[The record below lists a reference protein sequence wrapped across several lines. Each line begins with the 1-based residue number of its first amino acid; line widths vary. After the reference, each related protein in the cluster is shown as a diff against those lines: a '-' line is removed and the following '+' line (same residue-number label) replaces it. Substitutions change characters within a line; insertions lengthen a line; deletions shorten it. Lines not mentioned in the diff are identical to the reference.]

1 MQNPSAPR
9 GLEPG
14 AIVKIGRWLADPRA
28 DEIRAEDGRVVKLE
42 PLKMKLLMALAERP
56 GEVVLTQELLDTV
69 WTGLVVTSSSVYQGV
84 AQLRRVLGDGA
95 DEPVYIETVPR
106 KGYRL
111 VAPVQRLTRSSAAPA
126 VAVAGAPP
134 PSSVGED
141 PTVQPGPLP
150 VVVPPADS
158 SRRLRRRWLLAAG
171 AAGAA
176 GVAMWRVVEMLPP
189 SLPVR
194 IAVLPFADRTRGAI
208 EPALSQGL
216 ALDVIRL
223 LARYPHVD
231 VVAPDSV
238 LAIGDTAQRQLAEVA
253 QRLRVGFVLI
263 GELVRSGAR
272 VHVAVQLL
280 ALPGE
285 RLRWRREFE
294 QAMDRLAMLPELI
307 ATETA
312 AALRLPLAAA
322 SASAPI
328 STRAPGP
335 SEAYEL
341 YVLGEHAW
349 RPKTHEAFLKAREY
363 FERGIEI
370 DPSYARNYVGAGW
383 TWLGQSR
390 YGTGL
395 DWNEAHARATP
406 LFDKALRLDPELA
419 EAIVAQGVLQTQLTR
434 YNEARAL
441 FERALKL
448 SPGYA
453 QAHHAFGVAEY
464 DDGWPQRA
472 IPHFQRA
479 AELDPLNL
487 APFERLGLAHVTSGR
502 YADAALAYQRAVA
515 LAPAHPN
522 GYWGQGM
529 SGYAQGA
536 LDTAVRRYREA
547 LQREPRRPFVWDE
560 LGWLYLDLGLPDLAA
575 EAFGR
580 TAALL
585 PTSHWPAIHA
595 AYAWLITPE
604 RGEPPAALAL
614 SPQQVPDDGFAID
627 VMLLRAMA
635 NLPLDDALLQRALDT
650 MRSMRTPLQPLLWF
664 VFQGHHW
671 LLDLAAVYVAMGQ
684 PQRGQPYLDLV
695 QEQLDRYQR
704 QGNVWHALH
713 LHRARLQALRGD
725 RDGALAALAS
735 AVEAGCRRGWWL
747 RIDPAFAGLRDE
759 PRFTTAL
766 ARIDAQTTR
775 QRAALKA

>member
-1 MQNPSAPR
+1 MPQGLAPD
-9 GLEPG
+9 
-14 AIVKIGRWLADPRA
+14 AVVKIGRWRADPRA
-28 DEIRAEDGRVVKLE
+28 DEIHAEDGRVVKLE

-69 WTGLVVTSSSVYQGV
+69 WSGLIVTSSSVYQGV

-95 DEPVYIETVPR
+95 DAPVYIETVPR

-111 VAPVQRLTRSSAAPA
+111 VAPVQRLARKPPAAVVAPGMPTSAAAPA
-126 VAVAGAPP
+126 ASAEPGPVAG
-134 PSSVGED
+134 
-141 PTVQPGPLP
+141 
-150 VVVPPADS
+150 
-158 SRRLRRRWLLAAG
+158 SRWRWRRRWLLGAIAAG

-176 GVAMWRVVEMLPP
+176 AWRHVDLLPP
-189 SLPVR
+189 AFPVR
-194 IAVLPFADRTRGAI
+194 IAVLPFADRTRGST

-223 LARYPHVD
+223 LARYPQVD
-231 VVAPDSV
+231 VMAPEST
-238 LAIGDTAQRQLAEVA
+238 LAIGDDAQRRVAEVA
-253 QRLRVGFVLI
+253 QRLQIGFVLL

-285 RLRWRREFE
+285 RVRWRREFE
-294 QAMDRLAMLPELI
+294 QAMDRLAVLPELI
-307 ATETA
+307 AAGAA
-312 AALRLPLAAA
+312 AALQLPSPAASSAAA
-322 SASAPI
+322 SSA
-328 STRAPGP
+328 RVPGP

-349 RPKTHEAFLKAREY
+349 RPKTHEAFLKARGY

-419 EAIVAQGVLQTQLTR
+419 EAITAQGVLQTQLTH
-434 YNEARAL
+434 YDEARAL
-441 FERALKL
+441 FDRALKL

-453 QAHHAFGVAEY
+453 QAHHAYGVAEY

-487 APFERLGLAHVTSGR
+487 APFERLGLAHVTSAR
-502 YADAALAYQRAVA
+502 YADAERAYQRAVA
-515 LAPAHPN
+515 LEPTHPN

-536 LDTAVRRYREA
+536 LDVAVRHYREA
-547 LQREPRRPFVWDE
+547 LQREGRRPFVWDE
-560 LGWLYLDLGLPDLAA
+560 LGWIYLDLGLPDLAA

-585 PTSHWPAIHA
+585 PSSHWPAIHA
-595 AYAWLITPE
+595 AYAWLIRPE
-604 RGEPPAALAL
+604 RGEPPVALAL

-684 PQRGQPYLDLV
+684 PQRGLPYLDLV

-713 LHRARLQALRGD
+713 FHRARLLALRGD

-735 AVEAGCRRGWWL
+735 AVQAGFRRGWWL
-747 RIDPAFAGLRDE
+747 RLDPAFAALREE
-759 PRFTTAL
+759 PRFATAQ
-766 ARIDAQTTR
+766 ARIDAETTR
-775 QRAALKA
+775 QRADLKA